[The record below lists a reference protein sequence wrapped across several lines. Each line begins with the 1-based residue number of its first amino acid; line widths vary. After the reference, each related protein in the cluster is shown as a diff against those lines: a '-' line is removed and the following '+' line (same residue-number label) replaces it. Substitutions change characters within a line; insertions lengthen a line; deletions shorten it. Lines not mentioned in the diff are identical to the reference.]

1 MSNKTINLSAIINNN
16 NLNNERNN
24 SMKNENG
31 MLPPP
36 PAEIKLE
43 ETNNL
48 PTPKELSTAIIGSL
62 LDELKTVSHNDG
74 GWHNYSTTIHVL
86 NLKSNILNEI
96 VEYWGEAEVPSADF
110 FLNILNEIE
119 KEASFDYD
127 EEIHNEAIRKLE
139 NRFWSHLSEDIEKMF
154 S

>member
-1 MSNKTINLSAIINNN
+1 MSNKTINLTTIINN
-16 NLNNERNN
+16 NLNNERNVT
-24 SMKNENG
+24 METD

-62 LDELKTVSHNDG
+62 IDEMKAVSHDDG

-96 VEYWGEAEVPSADF
+96 VEYWGEAEVPPADF